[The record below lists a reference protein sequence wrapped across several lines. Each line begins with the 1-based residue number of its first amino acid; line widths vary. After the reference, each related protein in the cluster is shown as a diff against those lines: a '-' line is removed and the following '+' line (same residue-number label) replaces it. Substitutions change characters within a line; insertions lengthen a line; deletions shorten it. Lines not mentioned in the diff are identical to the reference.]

1 MQAAFDAV
9 AAVGVDVPPG
19 SVVCAAGADFEEA
32 TSASAVAFSD
42 PPSLMPFS
50 SSDKLDIECI
60 LSKLLSIISI
70 VGMSGVEPILFS
82 LK

>member
-60 LSKLLSIISI
+60 LSKLKMNL
-70 VGMSGVEPILFS
+70 
-82 LK
+82 LKLYCKIYIKLTFYQ